1 MPDGIGYELK
11 MKDIHGG
18 NIRAMARKYGF
29 RPEEMIDFSASIN
42 PLGLHANIK
51 DVILRNIDSIIHYPD
66 PDYQELNDVLAG
78 SLRISPENILVGNGS
93 IEFIYLIPRTL
104 KPGKVLI
111 PAPAFSEYEKG
122 VVLGGAAPEFIYGK
136 EDEFFSISARQIIQS
151 VKDVDMVFL
160 SNPNNP
166 TGLVLEK
173 DILLEIIE
181 SCDRHGVWVVIDEAF
196 IEFLSDC
203 DELTMIHEAV
213 RKKRVMVLR
222 SFTKSFSIPGLR
234 LGYLIGH
241 KDTVSILKDGREP
254 WRINSLACAAGCE
267 ASGDFMYMKGV
278 REIIEVERNFLFSEL
293 GKMMCIKLFPSRAN
307 FILGALYNANMDA
320 ETLSDKLAMRGILI
334 RDLTNVRGLDS
345 RFFRFAVKRR
355 NENEMLIAALGD
367 ILLSESH

>member
-1 MPDGIGYELK
+1 MQ
-11 MKDIHGG
+11 DIHGG

-42 PLGLHANIK
+42 PLGLHKNIK
-51 DVILRNIDSIIHYPD
+51 DAIVRNLDFIIHYPD

-78 SLRISPENILVGNGS
+78 SLRIDAENILVGNGS

-104 KPGKVLI
+104 KPAKVLI

-122 VVLGGAAPEFIYGK
+122 VVLGGAVPEFIYGK
-136 EDEFFSISARQIIQS
+136 EDDLFSISARQIIRH

-160 SNPNNP
+160 SNPGNP

-173 DILLEIIE
+173 DSLLEIIE
-181 SCDRHGVWVVIDEAF
+181 SCDRQGVWVVIDEAF
-196 IEFLSDC
+196 IEFLNDC
-203 DELTMIHEAV
+203 DELTLIHEAV
-213 RKKRVMVLR
+213 RKRRVIVLR

-241 KDTVSILKDGREP
+241 KETVRILKDAREP
-254 WRINSLACAAGCE
+254 WGINSLACAAGCE
-267 ASGDFMYMKGV
+267 AVRGFMYMKSV
-278 REIIEVERNFLFSEL
+278 REIIEVERNFFFSEL
-293 GKMMCIKLFPSRAN
+293 GKMMCIKLFPSQAN
-307 FILGALYNANMDA
+307 FILGALCNIRMDA
-320 ETLSDKLAMRGILI
+320 ATLSEKLAMRGILI

-355 NENEMLIAALGD
+355 DENKRLIAALGD
-367 ILLSESH
+367 ILLSESD